1 MKTFQLSLLV
11 AAALSLAAC
20 GQDEAK
26 TEATPAADKADVQAS
41 TTPALI
47 FDMGGKFD
55 KSFNQAAYEGAERFK
70 KETGIDY
77 KELEVTN
84 EGQREQFQRKL
95 AQKGYSPIATAGF
108 SQAAPLEKTA
118 AAFPDIKFAI
128 IDGVVDA
135 PNVRSIVFR
144 EDEGSF
150 LVGALAAMKSK
161 TNVVGFVGGMD
172 IPLINKFGCG
182 YVQGAK
188 YVNPDITVLQ
198 NMTGSTPEAWNN
210 PTKGGELTKAQI
222 DNKADVIYAAAGNT
236 GTGVYQAAKDGGVY
250 AIGVDSN
257 QNYVQPGTMLT
268 SMVKRVDV
276 AVEKALK
283 DGISG
288 NFETGT
294 QVLGLADGGV
304 DWALDE
310 YNRDLVTPEMEKKV
324 NEIRDAIIKGDIKV
338 HDYMTDNSCPVK

>member
-1 MKTFQLSLLV
+1 MKKMLPVAL
-11 AAALSLAAC
+11 AAAFASQAVA
-20 GQDEAK
+20 GDAK
-26 TEATPAADKADVQAS
+26 PAI
-41 TTPALI
+41 I

-70 KETGIDY
+70 KETGIKY
-77 KELEVTN
+77 NELEVTN

-95 AQKGYSPIATAGF
+95 AQRGHNPIVMTGF

-118 AAFPDIKFAI
+118 KAFPKVNFTLV
-128 IDGVVDA
+128 DGVVNA
-135 PNVRSIVFR
+135 PNVRSVVFR

-161 TNVVGFVGGMD
+161 TGVLGFVGGMD
-172 IPLINKFGCG
+172 VPLINKFGCG
-182 YVQGAK
+182 YVQGAR
-188 YVNPDITVLQ
+188 YINPEIKVIQ
-198 NMTGSTPEAWNN
+198 NMTGSTPDAWNN
-210 PTKGGELTKAQI
+210 PTKGGELTRAQI

-236 GTGVYQAAKDGGVY
+236 GVGVYQAAKDAGVY

-257 QNYVQPGTMLT
+257 QNYLHPGTMLT

-283 DGISG
+283 DGLSDK
-288 NFETGT
+288 FETGVQT
-294 QVLGLADGGV
+294 LGLAQDGV

-310 YNRDLVTPEMEKKV
+310 HNRDLITPEMEKKV
-324 NEIRDAIIKGDIKV
+324 NAIREAIIKGDIKV
-338 HDYMTDNSCPVK
+338 HDYMSDNKCPVK